1 MGKRYKKK
9 TLILLFSIG
18 VIAIFT
24 PLFFQK
30 ISENEIIQ
38 QIYLNVS
45 RFNPYFVNDCEL
57 IIKQQ
62 NLTYALCTLVNE
74 TVVLYE
80 ENMNC
85 SVQFEKVEKCNFSD
99 FMENQVLS

>member
-1 MGKRYKKK
+1 M
-9 TLILLFSIG
+9 
-18 VIAIFT
+18 
-24 PLFFQK
+24 
-30 ISENEIIQ
+30 
-38 QIYLNVS
+38 
-45 RFNPYFVNDCEL
+45 
-57 IIKQQ
+57 KQQ

-80 ENMNC
+80 KNMNC